1 MIIENAYEAIDSAS
15 KPGSYKSMKTNH
27 KASSKQRKRIIGGLS
42 PKKKA
47 EKCFSYAQQAWEEE
61 DHEAVFDYAM
71 QGLQASPKDYEL
83 YYLAV
88 EAVIALREPEKTYAC
103 LAHAWKHSIP
113 ESRDNLLVLG
123 HLAVS
128 YKRYTL
134 AEKVLTTLLENNNP
148 NYSGKL
154 GKRDHKAA
162 QRLLEQA
169 RLEQRLAEQEP
180 RSRPKDKAPHKPK
193 EKHPPDKE
201 RGAESAVPQASP
213 KPEPS
218 SEMPAPEIEMR
229 FSLDSQQLQS
239 VVQQGRVS
247 SEDFFNLALW
257 AYRLSFRS
265 SFDQL
270 LCLALLSDVQSF
282 WYQEETARKV
292 MKDFRGRAILAD
304 EVGLGK
310 TIEACLVLKEYI
322 LRGLVHNAL
331 ILAPSALVNQWQEE
345 LSTKFGLSFVSSN
358 DPLFKSDPRSFWQQP
373 FLLVSIQTA
382 RLKRHFDSL
391 TSRSFDMVIVDEA
404 HHLKNRSTRNWK
416 LINSIH
422 KSFLLF
428 LTATPVQ
435 NKLEELY
442 NLITLLKPGHLS
454 TLKAFKNEFV
464 ARGNPTDPRNREKLR
479 QLLQEV
485 MIRNTRSV
493 AQINLPPRFANTIR
507 VEPRS
512 EETDFYAGISRFV
525 VDQARE
531 DSKDIA
537 KMSLRKL
544 LEAAG
549 SSHFAALK
557 MLERMRGQVPER
569 LQSRISEL
577 IGLGQKIQASSK
589 VRQVLDL
596 AKSSREQKIVFV
608 NSQATLRYLEQM
620 FQRHNLDHVL
630 FRGGMTPEQKQRAIR
645 TFEQG
650 CPILLSMDS
659 GGEGHNLQFCRM
671 LINYDL
677 PWNPMQIEQRIGR
690 IHRIGQNREVYI
702 YNFCASG
709 SLEDHILDI
718 LDRKINMFELVIGEM
733 EMILGRISQEQ
744 EFGELLYSIWT
755 ENPDPEDREKAFASL
770 GTTLK
775 RAKTAYEKSKELDE
789 TLFQEDFGV

>member
-1 MIIENAYEAIDSAS
+1 
-15 KPGSYKSMKTNH
+15 MKTNH
-27 KASSKQRKRIIGGLS
+27 QKASKQRKRIIGGLN

-47 EKCFSYAQQAWEEE
+47 DKCFFYAQQAYQEE
-61 DHEAVFDYAM
+61 DYEAVFDYAM
-71 QGLQASPKDYEL
+71 QGLRASPKDHDL
-83 YYLAV
+83 YALVV
-88 EAVIALREPEKTYAC
+88 EAVIALREPAKTFAC
-103 LAHAWKHSIP
+103 LKHAWEHKLP
-113 ESRDNLLVLG
+113 ENRENLLLLG
-123 HLAVS
+123 KLACNS
-128 YKRYTL
+128 GKYAL
-134 AEKVLTTLLENNNP
+134 AEQVLTTLLENNSP
-148 NYSGKL
+148 NFSGKL
-154 GKRDHKAA
+154 NKRDTKSARSWLEHAQVRQRMAEEEQISQSNDALQEKPLSGKDREHMSAA
-162 QRLLEQA
+162 VAATRT
-169 RLEQRLAEQEP
+169 
-180 RSRPKDKAPHKPK
+180 
-193 EKHPPDKE
+193 
-201 RGAESAVPQASP
+201 
-213 KPEPS
+213 PEPA
-218 SEMPAPEIEMR
+218 SEMPAPDIEMR
-229 FSLDSQQLQS
+229 FGLHSEGLLS
-239 VVQQGRVS
+239 VVQQGRVNS
-247 SEDFFNLALW
+247 RDAFNLALW

-270 LCLALLSDVQSF
+270 LCLALLTDVQSF

-331 ILAPSALVNQWQEE
+331 ILVPSALVNQWQEE
-345 LSTKFGLSFVSSN
+345 LHTKFGLSFISSN
-358 DPLFKSDPRSFWQQP
+358 DALFKSDPQSFWQQP
-373 FLLVSIQTA
+373 YLLVSIQTA
-382 RLKRHFDSL
+382 RLKRHFETI
-391 TSRSFDMVIVDEA
+391 TSRSFDLVVVDEA
-404 HHLKNRSTRNWK
+404 HHLKNRNTKNWK
-416 LINSIH
+416 LINAIH

-479 QLLQEV
+479 HLLQEV
-485 MIRNTRSV
+485 MVRNTRSV
-493 AQINLPPRFANTIR
+493 AQINLPPRFANTVR
-507 VEPRS
+507 VEPRA
-512 EETDFYAGISRFV
+512 EENEFYAGISQFV
-525 VDQARE
+525 IDQNR
-531 DSKDIA
+531 DSSKAIA
-537 KMSLRKL
+537 KMSLRRL

-557 MLERMRGQVPER
+557 MLERMQERVPER
-569 LQSRISEL
+569 LKGRIAEL
-577 IGLGQKIQASSK
+577 IHIGSKIQASSK

-596 AKSSREQKIVFV
+596 AKASREQKIIFV
-608 NSQATLRYLEQM
+608 NSQATLYYLEHM
-620 FQRHNLDHVL
+620 FQRHSLDFAL
-630 FRGGMTPEQKQRAIR
+630 FKGGMSQEQKQQAIR

-650 CPILLSMDS
+650 CPTLLSMDS

-677 PWNPMQIEQRIGR
+677 PWNPMRIEQRIGR
-690 IHRIGQNREVYI
+690 IHRIGQNREVHI
-702 YNFCASG
+702 YNFCASE

-744 EFGELLYSIWT
+744 DFGDLLYSIWAD
-755 ENPDPEDREKAFASL
+755 NPDPEAREQAFANL

-789 TLFQEDFGV
+789 KLFQEDFGV